1 MQQKKRSTERDW
13 RNSWGS
19 NQSYS
24 SCSLQ
29 SNATNIIGKDDFW
42 LALQPNYNFIMDT
55 NLLDSCREARG
66 ELERNYPPETNHT
79 ELKAVSNLINNVILF
94 FFFGENLILWSFLCR
109 KSAEN
114 HMMNTLLI

>member
-1 MQQKKRSTERDW
+1 MIKRFFFYFQKKRNTERDFW

-29 SNATNIIGKDDFW
+29 SNTFIGKDDFW
-42 LALQPNYNFIMDT
+42 LALQPNYNYIMDT

-66 ELERNYPPETNHT
+66 ELERQYPQETSHT
-79 ELKAVSNLINNVILF
+79 DQKKVSNPHHTIEKNSNF
-94 FFFGENLILWSFLCR
+94 NSE
-109 KSAEN
+109 
-114 HMMNTLLI
+114 